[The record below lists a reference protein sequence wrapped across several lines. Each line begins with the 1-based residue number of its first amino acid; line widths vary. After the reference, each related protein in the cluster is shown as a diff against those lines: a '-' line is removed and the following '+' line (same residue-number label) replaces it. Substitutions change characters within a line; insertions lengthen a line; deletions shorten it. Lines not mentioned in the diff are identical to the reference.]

1 MANEVKEITE
11 EMHLEKEWF
20 EEASKQTFETLPE
33 FVDRIM
39 NGYHHDY
46 GTVCHAISA
55 CAIAAAYAANHS
67 PGARGGITGFQSCFI
82 MWDFVRQWSFPT
94 NKCGMKIVNYDNM
107 LYPQYAD
114 KFEEYQ
120 ISKGVWESLQ
130 KTAKEK
136 MDESDKA
143 KADYEAGLTEYD
155 ESACSE
161 VYRHWK
167 SIVDG
172 KVPFGYVVKED

>member
-1 MANEVKEITE
+1 MILGKEALDIIRRS
-11 EMHLEKEWF
+11 F
-20 EEASKQTFETLPE
+20 FPYN
-33 FVDRIM
+33 R
-39 NGYHHDY
+39 
-46 GTVCHAISA
+46 C
-55 CAIAAAYAANHS
+55 
-67 PGARGGITGFQSCFI
+67 GI
-82 MWDFVRQWSFPT
+82 
-94 NKCGMKIVNYDNM
+94 KILDYDNM

-114 KFEEYQ
+114 KFEEYK
-120 ISKGVWESLQ
+120 ISKAIWENLQ

-143 KADYEAGLTEYD
+143 KADNEAGLVEYD

-161 VYRHWK
+161 VYSHWK